1 MQTIKKVWVNGCFDV
16 LHRGHIELLKFA
28 KSQGTFLI
36 VGVDTDDRIKKAKGI
51 FRPFNNQEDRM
62 FFLETIKYVDHVV
75 SFDTDEELEKNISL
89 FKPDIMV
96 VGSDYKD
103 KKVIGS
109 QHAKELI
116 FFDRIE
122 GYSTTKILENK

>member
-1 MQTIKKVWVNGCFDV
+1 MQIIKTVWVNGCFDV

-36 VGVDTDDRIKKAKGI
+36 IGVDTDDRIKEMKGI
-51 FRPFNNQEDRM
+51 FRPFNNQEDRV
-62 FFLETIKYVDHVV
+62 FFLESIGYVDHVELF
-75 SFDTDEELEKNISL
+75 SSDEELERKLSHVN
-89 FKPDIMV
+89 PDIMV

-109 QHAKELI
+109 QHAKKLI
-116 FFDRIE
+116 FFDRIK

>member
-1 MQTIKKVWVNGCFDV
+1 MKKVWVNGCFDV

-36 VGVDTDDRIKKAKGI
+36 VGIDTDERVKKMKGI
-51 FRPFNNQEDRM
+51 FRPFNNQEDRL
-62 FFLETIKYVDHVV
+62 FFLESIRYVDHVEF
-75 SFDTDEELEKNISL
+75 FDTDAALEKKI
-89 FKPDIMV
+89 FYFQPDVMV
-96 VGSDYKD
+96 VGSDYKN

-109 QHAKELI
+109 QHAKELV
-116 FFDRIE
+116 FFDRID

>member
-1 MQTIKKVWVNGCFDV
+1 M
-16 LHRGHIELLKFA
+16 LKYA

-36 VGVDTDDRIKKAKGI
+36 VGIDTDDRIKKAKGV

-62 FFLETIKYVDHVV
+62 FFLESIKYVDHVEF
-75 SFDTDEELEKNISL
+75 FDTDEELEKKISL

-96 VGSDYKD
+96 VGSDYENKP
-103 KKVIGS
+103 VIGS
-109 QHAKELI
+109 QHAGELK
-116 FFDRIE
+116 FFKRIK